1 MMERWPRPL
10 LIGPNDSRQVLDA
23 VPVGQPPFSES
34 ELQRILAQHPEVLR
48 VTQFDPLF
56 GPPVSTGREIST
68 GAGPLDLLYV
78 SPSGYLTLVETKL
91 WKSPEARRQVVAQII
106 DYTRQIVRWDFSQLN
121 SAFAQYA
128 TQAGYA
134 QQTLVAY
141 KAEQSDDE
149 FDEAA
154 FTDAVGRSLRH
165 GRLLL
170 LIVGDGIRE
179 GVEEMTAYLQDA
191 PNLQFTLGLVELA
204 PRTSSFPWADA

>member
-1 MMERWPRPL
+1 MSARWPKPL
-10 LIGPNDSRQVLDA
+10 LIDADGTSTLLDA
-23 VPVGQPPFSES
+23 TPAGQPPFSER
-34 ELQRILAQHPEVLR
+34 ELQRILAEHPELLP

-56 GPPVSTGREIST
+56 GPPVCVGREIST

-106 DYTRQIVRWDFSQLN
+106 DYTRQIVRWDFSQLAA
-121 SAFAQYA
+121 AFTQYA
-128 TQAGYA
+128 RQAGIT
-134 QQTLVAY
+134 QQSLIGYVNDR
-141 KAEQSDDE
+141 SDDD

-154 FTDAVGRSLRH
+154 FTDGVGRSLRH

-179 GVEEMTAYLQDA
+179 YEFFVVGFR
-191 PNLQFTLGLVELA
+191 P
-204 PRTSSFPWADA
+204 